1 MIKKIVLWLSRC
13 RFGRV
18 VRDLHLPLYIL
29 GQRWILSFSFFRCLF
44 RSVTYS
50 GLGILLIFLL
60 LITFFLGFQNYIAQ
74 FSILIYFRD
83 LLPFFFCFLKELVN
97 HFIVLTLKYLMR
109 DEWVFVTSIMFIL
122 VRNNRNIINENF
134 YFFLIKPIN

>member
-1 MIKKIVLWLSRC
+1 MIKKIVLWLSR
-13 RFGRV
+13 RSFGRV
-18 VRDLHLPLYIL
+18 VRDLHLPLYII

-50 GLGILLIFLL
+50 GLGSLLIFLL

-97 HFIVLTLKYLMR
+97 HFIVLTLKYLMW